1 MAKQQSVLR
10 GVIARIP
17 SRQHRLRFLVSGL
30 LLLTLAACGST
41 ELAEVGA
48 PSASTP
54 ASSAGATLRLPAK
67 PADELATA
75 AMPANINNDGAQ
87 PTAKSPAPDFA
98 LRYADG
104 AEVRLSD
111 LRGHPILINF
121 WATWCGPCRLEMPD
135 IVAAYEKHKDAGFIV
150 IAVNLEESADKI
162 KPFAE
167 ELGMALPIV
176 MDDGLAARAY
186 QVRVMPSSFFIDREG
201 KISARWLGVL
211 TPSLIEKNLAPIL

>member
-1 MAKQQSVLR
+1 MAKQQRVLR
-10 GVIARIP
+10 SVSARIL
-17 SRQHRLRFLVSGL
+17 SRQHGLRFLLSGL
-30 LLLTLAACGST
+30 LALTLAACGSP
-41 ELAEVGA
+41 AVG
-48 PSASTP
+48 TP
-54 ASSAGATLRLPAK
+54 ASSTDAALRLPSK
-67 PADELATA
+67 PAEELATA
-75 AMPANINNDGAQ
+75 AMPESINNDGAQ

>member
-1 MAKQQSVLR
+1 MVREQGAWRAISAWNFCKQH
-10 GVIARIP
+10 GV
-17 SRQHRLRFLVSGL
+17 RLLLSGV
-30 LLLTLAACGST
+30 LLLTLSAC
-41 ELAEVGA
+41 GA

-54 ASSAGATLRLPAK
+54 EASRGATLRLPTK
-67 PADELATA
+67 PAEDLATA
-75 AMPANINNDGAQ
+75 AIPDSIKNDGAQ

-98 LRYADG
+98 MRYADG

-135 IVAAYEKHKDAGFIV
+135 IIAAYEKHKDAGFIV
-150 IAVNLEESADKI
+150 IAVNLEDSADKI
-162 KPFAE
+162 KPFAD

-176 MDDGLAARAY
+176 MDDGVAARAY
-186 QVRVMPSSFFIDREG
+186 QVRVMPSSFFIDRDG

>member
-1 MAKQQSVLR
+1 MVREQGAWRAISAWNFWQQHGLR
-10 GVIARIP
+10 
-17 SRQHRLRFLVSGL
+17 LLLSGI
-30 LLLTLAACGST
+30 LLLTLSAC
-41 ELAEVGA
+41 GA

-54 ASSAGATLRLPAK
+54 ESSRGATLRLPTK
-67 PADELATA
+67 PAEDLATA
-75 AMPANINNDGAQ
+75 AIPDSIKNDGAQ

-98 LRYADG
+98 MRYADG

-135 IVAAYEKHKDAGFIV
+135 IIAAYQKHKDAGFIV

-162 KPFAE
+162 KPFAD

-176 MDDGLAARAY
+176 MDEGVAARAY